1 MSAMERC
8 WILGH
13 LLFLSAEDI
22 KERQLSLWVIGEL
35 GVTGLFCKVAAGEA
49 PRFFLGF
56 LLLTVGYLGKEQ
68 IGYGDGWLI
77 LALEMWLSVPELLY
91 LLFLGIG
98 MGTLYGFCFRIRE
111 VPLVP
116 FLTAAYLIGVWQ

>member
-1 MSAMERC
+1 
-8 WILGH
+8 
-13 LLFLSAEDI
+13 
-22 KERQLSLWVIGEL
+22 
-35 GVTGLFCKVAAGEA
+35 
-49 PRFFLGF
+49 
-56 LLLTVGYLGKEQ
+56 
-68 IGYGDGWLI
+68 GYGDGWLI